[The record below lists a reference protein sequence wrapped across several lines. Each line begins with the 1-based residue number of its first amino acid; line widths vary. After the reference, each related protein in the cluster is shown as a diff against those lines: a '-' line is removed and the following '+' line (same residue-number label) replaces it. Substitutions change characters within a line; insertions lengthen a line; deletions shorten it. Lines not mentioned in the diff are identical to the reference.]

1 MSSVSSQL
9 PQVTCIWGAYL
20 HSAHV
25 QPASQRGD
33 FGPKASATQLA
44 GMHLVGSRA
53 SGTLSRQP
61 DGSRGESQEPP
72 LGNKAAVP
80 LQTDRELHWP
90 LSLKLACGCH
100 AKTQGCPPRAM
111 LRPVCHPV
119 VPGGDCRTP
128 CCPHTRRQSWLPGQ
142 QPRLLHK
149 GDRESGSSATSAY
162 MRWVDG
168 TGTAA
173 SLCCC
178 PHRCAAAAGL
188 V

>member
-9 PQVTCIWGAYL
+9 PQRTCIRGAYL

-33 FGPKASATQLA
+33 FGPKVSATQLA

-61 DGSRGESQEPP
+61 DGSHGESQEPP

-80 LQTDRELHWP
+80 LQTDGELHWP

-119 VPGGDCRTP
+119 VPGGDYHVAP
-128 CCPHTRRQSWLPGQ
+128 TRDGRAGCQ
-142 QPRLLHK
+142 
-149 GDRESGSSATSAY
+149 GSSPGFYT
-162 MRWVDG
+162 RV
-168 TGTAA
+168 TGSPAPLPT
-173 SLCCC
+173 C
-178 PHRCAAAAGL
+178 GG
-188 V
+188 